1 VTWLERDYE
10 RDGAAASGDR
20 RRRVLVTGALGGRFD
35 HEMAHLSCL
44 HAFADTEIVLLG
56 RTSTA
61 RLIPKGVTV
70 IVPDAAAEGPTCGLF
85 PMLGPATVSTS
96 GLRWNLDSH
105 VLTFGTNISTSNRI
119 RGVDEE
125 PLDEE
130 SLDEKSLEESLDES
144 LDAANDGKHEN
155 GARVLRSVR
164 VETDA
169 PLVWTTDATRARRFV
184 APFVFVAPAE
194 TRLEGA
200 AA

>member
-1 VTWLERDYE
+1 
-10 RDGAAASGDR
+10 
-20 RRRVLVTGALGGRFD
+20 LVAGALGGRFD

-96 GLRWNLDSH
+96 GLRWNLDSR

-125 PLDEE
+125 PLDGG
-130 SLDEKSLEESLDES
+130 SFEKESLDES
-144 LDAANDGKHEN
+144 LDAVNDETHEN
-155 GARVLRSVR
+155 GAKGVLRSVR

>member
-1 VTWLERDYE
+1 
-10 RDGAAASGDR
+10 
-20 RRRVLVTGALGGRFD
+20 
-35 HEMAHLSCL
+35 MAHLSCL

-96 GLRWNLDSH
+96 GLRWNLDAH

-125 PLDEE
+125 PVDEKP
-130 SLDEKSLEESLDES
+130 LDEKSLDEESLDES
-144 LDAANDGKHEN
+144 LDAANDEKHEN
-155 GARVLRSVR
+155 GLRVLRSVR

-184 APFVFVAPAE
+184 APFVFVTPAETAEAAE

-200 AA
+200 AS